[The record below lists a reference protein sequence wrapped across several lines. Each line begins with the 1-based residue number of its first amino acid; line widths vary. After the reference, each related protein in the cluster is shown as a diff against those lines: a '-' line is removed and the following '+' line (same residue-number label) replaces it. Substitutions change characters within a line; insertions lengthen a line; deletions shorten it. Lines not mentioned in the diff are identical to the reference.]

1 MQTNHLQ
8 RKLEQ
13 ERKALN
19 SQIYGLERKLDVLKQ
34 ELVMAESTLLA
45 KDSELAALRNNLKEL
60 EDLREMKEVLI
71 LFIYRFNML
80 FTLFVSSTK

>member
-1 MQTNHLQ
+1 MQTNYLQ

-19 SQIYGLERKLDVLKQ
+19 SQVHGLERKLDVLKQ

>member
-1 MQTNHLQ
+1 MQINHLQ

-19 SQIYGLERKLDVLKQ
+19 TQVHGLERKLDVLKQ

-45 KDSELAALRNNLKEL
+45 KDSELAVLKNNLKEL
-60 EDLREMKEVLI
+60 EDLREMKEVLL
-71 LFIYRFNML
+71 LFIYRFNM
-80 FTLFVSSTK
+80 FTLFASRTR

>member
-1 MQTNHLQ
+1 MQTNYLQ

-19 SQIYGLERKLDVLKQ
+19 SQVHGLERKLDVLKQ

-71 LFIYRFNML
+71 LFIYRFNM

>member
-1 MQTNHLQ
+1 VTQINYVQ

-19 SQIYGLERKLDVLKQ
+19 SQVHGLERKLDVLKQ

-45 KDSELAALRNNLKEL
+45 KDSELAVLRNNLKEL
-60 EDLREMKEVLI
+60 EDLREMKEVLL
-71 LFIYRFNML
+71 LFIYRFNM
-80 FTLFVSSTK
+80 FTLFASSTK